1 MPLSKDPQGMPE
13 IKHVHALKCKLFLY
27 CNGQIPRNRVVLNFY
42 FILVDGGY
50 KISFLVHFKLFFFV
64 SWQDVC
70 DFSLAKLEIVF

>member
-1 MPLSKDPQGMPE
+1 M
-13 IKHVHALKCKLFLY
+13 
-27 CNGQIPRNRVVLNFY
+27 VLNFY